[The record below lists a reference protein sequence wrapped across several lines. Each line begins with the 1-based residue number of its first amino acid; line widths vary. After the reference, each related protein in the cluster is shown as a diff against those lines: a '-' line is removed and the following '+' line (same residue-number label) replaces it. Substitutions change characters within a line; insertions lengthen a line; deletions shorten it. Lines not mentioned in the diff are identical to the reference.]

1 MVDVVV
7 VTSFGDGALNF
18 IVDADTHGSIVSD
31 EVLLAVVG
39 NDPVDM
45 SIIRVVEIESGS
57 VTNVVDAVEIDD
69 LGAVDMVV
77 EVDGAGSLDD
87 DVVVVE
93 YGMVDWVGLVSNLE
107 EVETVVSVVV
117 SSEIDFI

>member
-1 MVDVVV
+1 MVDVVA
-7 VTSFGDGALNF
+7 VTSFCDWALTF

-57 VTNVVDAVEIDD
+57 VTNFVDAVEIDD

-77 EVDGAGSLDD
+77 EVDGACSLDD

-93 YGMVDWVGLVSNLE
+93 YGMVDWVGLVS
-107 EVETVVSVVV
+107 
-117 SSEIDFI
+117 